1 MKYNFGFKVEH
12 QLCKDNLTLIL
23 GREKEIQTYGQLNT
37 TLAQM
42 CPDLL
47 TGPTDDMEQ
56 MTWLGMSE
64 YLFRDLVDGVTAK
77 RIISGNAQHLFYPL
91 KLSSLFFL
99 LARLFFI
106 FLCIFCVC
114 ISLSIWFCIFLFT
127 TCSWHLF
134 ETLPQDLHGHGNQR
148 AYAIVFTDSSIHFK
162 EKLYLYCWCFERFI
176 LWMKFTVR

>member
-23 GREKEIQTYGQLNT
+23 GKRKYRYMGNWIQLLPRCVLICL
-37 TLAQM
+37 LAQ
-42 CPDLL
+42 
-47 TGPTDDMEQ
+47 Q
-56 MTWLGMSE
+56 MTWNRWRGWGCQNI
-64 YLFRDLVDGVTAK
+64 LFRDLVDGVTAK
-77 RIISGNAQHLFYPL
+77 RIIPGNAQHLSYPL

-99 LARLFFI
+99 LARPFFI
-106 FLCIFCVC
+106 FLCVFCVC

-148 AYAIVFTDSSIHFK
+148 AYTIVFTDSSIHFK